1 MSGAVLAAAPTG
13 MAGPV
18 ALFIIVLLCVAAY
31 FLFRSM
37 SRHLKR
43 VPLDFPADPE
53 FPELHTSPGQDA
65 RDGHTDPSAP

>member
-1 MSGAVLAAAPTG
+1 MSTILASAPTG

-18 ALFIIVLLCVAAY
+18 ALFIIVLLCIASY

-43 VPLDFPADPE
+43 VPLDFPTDPE
-53 FPELHTSPGQDA
+53 FPELHTTPGHEA
-65 RDGHTDPSAP
+65 RDGEPTP

>member
-1 MSGAVLAAAPTG
+1 MTAPGTVYLAGAPTG

-18 ALFIIVLLCVAAY
+18 ALFIIIVLCVASF

-43 VPLDFPADPE
+43 VPVAFDDDPRDDPR
-53 FPELHTSPGQDA
+53 FGGSPGDA
-65 RDGHTDPSAP
+65 PDEDAT